1 MKYVDA
7 EELTSLEEAIEVLSD
22 VDAVLVPGGFGARGT
37 EGMINAARFA
47 RTSGTPYLGI
57 CLGLQIAVIE
67 FARHVAGME
76 SANST
81 EFNDSGD
88 FPVVALVT
96 EWTEGDGQLME
107 RSDGDDLGGTMRL
120 GAQEAHLNPESLCA
134 QIYGRNTIF
143 ERHRHRYEVN
153 NQYRARLEGA
163 GLRVSGR
170 SADDLVE
177 MIEIP
182 SHPWFVACQFHP
194 EFNSTPRDG
203 HPLFAEFLAAARKH
217 QNALRQP
224 DSNTVSA

>member
-1 MKYVDA
+1 
-7 EELTSLEEAIEVLSD
+7 
-22 VDAVLVPGGFGARGT
+22 
-37 EGMINAARFA
+37 
-47 RTSGTPYLGI
+47 
-57 CLGLQIAVIE
+57 
-67 FARHVAGME
+67 
-76 SANST
+76 
-81 EFNDSGD
+81 
-88 FPVVALVT
+88 
-96 EWTEGDGQLME
+96 
-107 RSDGDDLGGTMRL
+107 MRL
-120 GAQEAHLNPESLCA
+120 GAQAADLNPESLCA
-134 QIYGRNTIF
+134 QLYGRYTLF
-143 ERHRHRYEVN
+143 ARHRHRYEVN